1 MIRFF
6 GMILGFVL
14 MVNIAV
20 SFYQSD
26 YSISALPTMA
36 GQLVRVLGE
45 TIKNFDENGNQD
57 TPLATVPD
65 AQDVVAALTETQ
77 EVPEEIVVE
86 EIEQPAEVR
95 VFWGP
100 FRHKNAARGF
110 AAMAENITGMDTD
123 VIEQVQGRLYVVAFV
138 GQPEAINQA
147 LATFTSQTGMVIKE
161 NSKHEYIQ
169 KIL

>member
-14 MVNIAV
+14 MGNIAV

-36 GQLVRVLGE
+36 RQLVRVVGE
-45 TIKNFDENGNQD
+45 TIKNFDKNGNVNLHNRAGAIQN

-77 EVPEEIVVE
+77 ELPEELIAE
-86 EIEQPAEVR
+86 EIEQTYEVR
-95 VFWGP
+95 VFW
-100 FRHKNAARGF
+100 
-110 AAMAENITGMDTD
+110 
-123 VIEQVQGRLYVVAFV
+123 
-138 GQPEAINQA
+138 
-147 LATFTSQTGMVIKE
+147 
-161 NSKHEYIQ
+161 
-169 KIL
+169 